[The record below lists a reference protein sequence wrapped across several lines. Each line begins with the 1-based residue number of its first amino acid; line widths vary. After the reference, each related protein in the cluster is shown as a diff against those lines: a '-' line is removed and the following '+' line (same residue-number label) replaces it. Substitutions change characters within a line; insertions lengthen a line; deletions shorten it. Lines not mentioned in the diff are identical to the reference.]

1 MQRQLPEVVDF
12 LKQVDKNSCFEGSWP
27 LSRLDRLRQLV
38 SSDEGDLIASVR
50 FSKRSGLRCLD
61 GTVSAQ
67 LVLECQRC
75 LQPLTKNIQ
84 SEFHLALV
92 ASEEEAAD
100 LPKEFEPLDLVPGE
114 QSLIDVLED
123 ELLLSLPIVALHD
136 RDCSDDLHRKDEQET
151 ASGDTYKP
159 FAGLRDL
166 MN

>member
-1 MQRQLPEVVDF
+1 MQQQLPEVVDF
-12 LKQVDKNSCFEGSWP
+12 LEQVDKNSCFEGSWP
-27 LSRLDRLRQLV
+27 LSRLERLKQV
-38 SSDEGDLIASVR
+38 ISIDEGDVIASVR
-50 FSKRSGLRCLD
+50 FSKRAGIRCID

-75 LQPLTKNIQ
+75 LRPLTKQIQ

-92 ASEEEAAD
+92 ASEEEAD
-100 LPKEFEPLDLVPGE
+100 SLPKEFEPLDMVPGE

-123 ELLLSLPIVALHD
+123 ELLLSLPIVAVHD
-136 RDCSDDLHRKDEQET
+136 RDCIDDLHRKDEHET
-151 ASGDTYKP
+151 ALGDTYKP